1 MFDKDGDIMHI
12 FIRQIFCIM
21 ALVLFIVSC
30 LKHVFCIVLCMYMLY
45 KYFTVLMIRI
55 IHSLHI
61 SSFFISMS

>member
-30 LKHVFCIVLCMYMLY
+30 LKHVLY
-45 KYFTVLMIRI
+45 CVYVYVIFYIYFTVLIIRGCPYI
-55 IHSLHI
+55 T
-61 SSFFISMS
+61 

>member
-30 LKHVFCIVLCMYMLY
+30 LKHVFCIVYVY
-45 KYFTVLMIRI
+45 VI
-55 IHSLHI
+55 
-61 SSFFISMS
+61 

>member
-30 LKHVFCIVLCMYMLY
+30 LKHVLYCVCICY
-45 KYFTVLMIRI
+45 
-55 IHSLHI
+55 I
-61 SSFFISMS
+61 SILQF